1 MKGRKFIY
9 LKMNTLTLFRE
20 KIQKSFENENPR
32 SRIPLIAKNF
42 RIFWKKKLFSRSQ
55 EQEDM

>member
-1 MKGRKFIY
+1 
-9 LKMNTLTLFRE
+9 MNTLTLFRE